1 MSDNTKIKLFSYR
14 YRVNHD
20 LLYLK
25 EYCLLLLLLLYG
37 LGGRFESF
45 RFTEQNL
52 PSCELL
58 ETGGLIGCCVK

>member
-1 MSDNTKIKLFSYR
+1 MICYI
-14 YRVNHD
+14 
-20 LLYLK
+20 LK
-25 EYCLLLLLLLYG
+25 SIVCYCTNLGVLYG

-45 RFTEQNL
+45 RFTEQKL